1 MFAWSRGST
10 LPKWKEDN
18 SQYYQHYP
26 FFFFFFFLGGG
37 GMCVKSLYLKKIFHD
52 VMFIITVLN
61 FSLLPVQKEQ
71 FARIYPIVITRI

>member
-18 SQYYQHYP
+18 SQYYP
-26 FFFFFFFLGGG
+26 ILLGE
-37 GMCVKSLYLKKIFHD
+37 
-52 VMFIITVLN
+52 VMFIIIVLN
-61 FSLLPVQKEQ
+61 GSLLPAQKEQ

>member
-18 SQYYQHYP
+18 SQYSIL
-26 FFFFFFFLGGG
+26 LGE
-37 GMCVKSLYLKKIFHD
+37 
-52 VMFIITVLN
+52 VMFIIIVLN
-61 FSLLPVQKEQ
+61 GSLLPAQKEQ